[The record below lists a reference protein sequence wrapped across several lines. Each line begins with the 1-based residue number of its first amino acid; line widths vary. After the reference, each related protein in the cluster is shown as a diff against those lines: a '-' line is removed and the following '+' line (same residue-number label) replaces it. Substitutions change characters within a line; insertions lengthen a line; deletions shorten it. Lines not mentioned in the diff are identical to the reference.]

1 MKHRKEG
8 YTFLHGTGLEIG
20 AFHEPACL
28 PENCS
33 VSYFDALDREQA
45 VKRFPEI
52 DSSRLVNV
60 DIIGDIDQ
68 RDLKK
73 SVQPNSLDFV
83 IANHVIE
90 HVASPIAMI
99 EDVTAILKE
108 GGHFVISA
116 PDKRFSFDRKRP
128 LTTFS
133 HLESEYLQ
141 GIDHV
146 DDKHYLDFLKYV
158 AKHVFK
164 EPDRDIKGDIA
175 FARSRREHAHV
186 WDSDTFRDFLSCCQS
201 TIEVYYETIYESAG
215 DENGIEYFAVLRNGG
230 QT

>member
-1 MKHRKEG
+1 MKHRQEG
-8 YTFLHGTGLEIG
+8 YALLHGKGLEIG

-45 VKRFPEI
+45 AKRFPEI

-73 SVQPNSLDFV
+73 SVPSNSLDFV

-90 HVASPIAMI
+90 HVACPIAMI
-99 EDVTAILKE
+99 EDVTTILKE
-108 GGHFVISA
+108 GGRFVISA
-116 PDKRFSFDRKRP
+116 PDKRFTFDRERP

-141 GIDHV
+141 GIDQV
-146 DDKHYLDFLKYV
+146 DDEHYLEFLKHV
-158 AKHVFK
+158 AKHVFE
-164 EPDRDIKGDIA
+164 EPDRDINGDIA

-186 WDSDTFRDFLSCCQS
+186 WDSDTFRDFLERCQS
-201 TIEVYYETIYESAG
+201 TLEVAYSTIYESAG
-215 DENGIEYFAVLRNGG
+215 DENGIEYFAVLRKDGLI
-230 QT
+230 

>member
-20 AFHEPACL
+20 GFHEPACL

-45 VKRFPEI
+45 IKRFPEI
-52 DSSRLVNV
+52 DSSRLVKV
-60 DIIGDIDQ
+60 DIIGDIDR

-90 HVASPIAMI
+90 HVASPISMI
-99 EDVTAILKE
+99 EDVTAVVKE

-116 PDKRFSFDRKRP
+116 PDKRFTFDRKRP

-158 AKHVFK
+158 AKHVFE

-186 WDSDTFRDFLSCCQS
+186 WDSDTFRDFLRRCQS
-201 TIEVYYETIYESAG
+201 TIEVSYETIYESAG
-215 DENGIEYFAVLRNGG
+215 DENGIEYFAVLKNGG

>member
-68 RDLKK
+68 HDLKK

-116 PDKRFSFDRKRP
+116 PDKRFTFDRKRP

-158 AKHVFK
+158 AKHVFE
-164 EPDRDIKGDIA
+164 EPYRDIKGDIA

-186 WDSDTFRDFLSCCQS
+186 WDSDTFRDFLRRCQS
-201 TIEVYYETIYESAG
+201 TIEVSYETIYESAG

>member
-8 YTFLHGTGLEIG
+8 YALLRGKGLEIG

-45 VKRFPEI
+45 AKRFPEI
-52 DSSRLVNV
+52 DSTRLVNI

-73 SVQPNSLDFV
+73 SVPGNSLDFV

-108 GGHFVISA
+108 GGVDRIML
-116 PDKRFSFDRKRP
+116 DNFSVEEVAQTVKEIDGKVP
-128 LTTFS
+128 LEATG
-133 HLESEYLQ
+133 
-141 GIDHV
+141 GITMENIV
-146 DDKHYLDFLKYV
+146 DYAETGVDYVSSGLMTHSFKIIDVSLK
-158 AKHVFK
+158 A
-164 EPDRDIKGDIA
+164 
-175 FARSRREHAHV
+175 S
-186 WDSDTFRDFLSCCQS
+186 LS
-201 TIEVYYETIYESAG
+201 
-215 DENGIEYFAVLRNGG
+215 
-230 QT
+230 

>member
-68 RDLKK
+68 HDLKK

-116 PDKRFSFDRKRP
+116 PDKRFTFDRKRP

-158 AKHVFK
+158 AKHVFE

-186 WDSDTFRDFLSCCQS
+186 WDSDTFRDFLRCCQS
-201 TIEVYYETIYESAG
+201 TIEVSYETIYESAG